1 MPLPNKTHFEL
12 VTPTKMGLHLD
23 VVSIIAPGTDGYIGI
38 LPGHTFLIT
47 SLKEGKLQL
56 RFDDK
61 LHQVLVGEGYMEVSP
76 EQVVVVTEYMKG
88 IDESDEQ
95 IMVWGIK
102 YEEKM

>member
-1 MPLPNKTHFEL
+1 MPLPSKIHLEV

-23 VVSIIAPGTDGYIGI
+23 VSSIIAPGTDGYIGI

-47 SLKEGKLQL
+47 SLREGTLQV
-56 RFDDK
+56 RFDDRS
-61 LHQVLVGEGYMEVSP
+61 HQVLVGEGYMEVSP

-88 IDESDEQ
+88 IGESDEH
-95 IMVWGIK
+95 IRTWGIK